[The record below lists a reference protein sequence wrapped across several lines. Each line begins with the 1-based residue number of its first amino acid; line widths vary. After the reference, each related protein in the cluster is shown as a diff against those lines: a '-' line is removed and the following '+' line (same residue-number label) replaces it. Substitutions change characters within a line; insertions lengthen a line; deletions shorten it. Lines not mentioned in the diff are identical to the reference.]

1 MQDNNMKIKLD
12 GVQETLLIPLI
23 ARAAETKK
31 EHPRIKDKNA
41 VDMVEKINYDFSK
54 FEKASSQ
61 QGVIAR
67 TMILDRE
74 TQKFVD
80 RHPDGVCISIGC
92 GLDTRYHRIQ
102 HGEITWYN
110 LDFPD
115 VITLRK
121 QLLQEGNQVKYI
133 GKSALDISWTD
144 DVTERNRP
152 MLIILEGIL
161 MYFTEAEVTQLFDMF
176 IKHFPSCTILAEIMN
191 PFIATQSKH
200 HDTVKKTS
208 AVFKWGI
215 KSGKHMEKLCDGL
228 HFVQEW
234 NLFDE
239 LTDQGIV
246 FQIAAKVPFIRNINN
261 KIVLL
266 RM

>member
-1 MQDNNMKIKLD
+1 MKIELD
-12 GVQETLLIPLI
+12 GVQETLLIPLV
-23 ARAAETKK
+23 ARAVETKK
-31 EHPRIKDKNA
+31 ANPRVKDENA
-41 VDMVEKINYDFSK
+41 VDVVNKIDYDFSK

-74 TQKFVD
+74 TQRFVEE
-80 RHPDGVCISIGC
+80 HPDGICIAIGC
-92 GLDTRYHRIQ
+92 GLDTRYYRIE
-102 HGEITWYN
+102 HKNIVWYN

-115 VITLRK
+115 VIALRK
-121 QLLQEGNQVKYI
+121 KVLDEGEQVKGI
-133 GKSALDISWTD
+133 GKSALDISWPD
-144 DVTERNRP
+144 EVTEKNRP
-152 MLIILEGIL
+152 VLIILEGIL
-161 MYFTEAEVTQLFDMF
+161 MYFSEEEVLQLLATLK
-176 IKHFPSCTILAEIMN
+176 KHFPDCTILAEIMN

-208 AVFKWGI
+208 AVFKWGV
-215 KSGKHMEKLCDGL
+215 KSGKHMEKMCDGL

-239 LTDQGIV
+239 LTDQGV
-246 FQIAAKVPFIRNINN
+246 AFKIAAKVPFIKNINN

-266 RM
+266 RMESR